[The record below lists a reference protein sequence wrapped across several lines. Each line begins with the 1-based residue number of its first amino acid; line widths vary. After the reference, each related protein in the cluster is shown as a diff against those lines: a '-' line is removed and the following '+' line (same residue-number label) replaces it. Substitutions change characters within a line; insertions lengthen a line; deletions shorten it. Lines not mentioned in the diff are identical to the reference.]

1 MTHSDKLAL
10 AYEQF
15 IEFGQMLDRKMRQY
29 LVQYLQH
36 KFQGAPLELPRLQ
49 EAYFDYFRSALDDL
63 ASIPHIHELAGRQ
76 EMLQERIILDTL
88 RWLRKTYQKI
98 KTKHPYQQEMDRLGN
113 WAITPLHVFYGRWT
127 VLIAYLE
134 QQYEKEAIETPF
146 FRHQFQALIDEASA
160 SLREA
165 EHKPKVEML
174 FNDLLAQWDARL
186 LAKILAHQLR
196 HFEEEKETFVELMQA
211 KVQEYQQLT
220 HLLNPFTDYLG
231 WDLSR
236 ALWQD
241 ASFDLLNKY
250 HELLQHEKSLQE
262 LADLLG
268 SMREAEIEMEEKKL
282 EKTIVKQEWIKDE
295 FSKAEIVGI
304 HESDDLNNLLSSEVS
319 LLAAEDTSSLFLKK
333 YVNKDLLTFRYEE
346 DKLVK
351 SEDKLTEVYQ
361 GQRRKEKG
369 PFIICVDTSE
379 SMRGRPEQIAKTL
392 ALGILKMAMRENRR
406 AYLINFSIGIK
417 TLDLHDIAHSLDE
430 LAAFLGM
437 SFYGGTDISLPL
449 YEAVRQLRNEDYE
462 DADVLVVSDFIMY
475 KVDQRVLDDI
485 KYQQQNKGTQF
496 HSLTLSDEPNTF
508 ILEQFDT
515 NWQYDPHQK
524 GVMRSLSQDLH
535 SLSDRL

>member
-1 MTHSDKLAL
+1 MTSSDKLNL

-36 KFQGAPLELPRLQ
+36 KFQGAPLNLPRLK
-49 EAYFDYFRSALDDL
+49 EAYFNYFRTALDDL
-63 ASIPHIHELAGRQ
+63 ASIPHLHELAGNQ

-88 RWLRKTYQKI
+88 RWLRKTYQKV

-113 WAITPLHVFYGRWT
+113 WAITPLHVFYSRWS

-134 QQYEKEAIETPF
+134 QQYTKEEIETPF
-146 FRHQFQALIDEASA
+146 FRHQFQERIDAVKGSPGHPA
-160 SLREA
+160 D
-165 EHKPKVEML
+165 KKKVEIL
-174 FNDLLAQWDARL
+174 LNDLLAQWDARL
-186 LAKILAHQLR
+186 HAKILAYQLR
-196 HFEEEKETFVELMQA
+196 HLEEEKETFVELMQA

-220 HLLNPFTDYLG
+220 QLLNPFTDYLG

-236 ALWQD
+236 ALWQE
-241 ASFDLLNKY
+241 ASFDLLNRY
-250 HELLQHEKSLQE
+250 HELLQNEKSLQE

-282 EKTIVKQEWIKDE
+282 EKTIVRQEWIKDE

-304 HESDDLNNLLSSEVS
+304 HESDDLNNLLSSEIS

-333 YVNKDLLTFRYEE
+333 YVDKGLLTFRYEE

-351 SEDKLTEVYQ
+351 SEDKLTEIYQ
-361 GQRRKEKG
+361 GQKRKEKG

-392 ALGILKMAMRENRR
+392 SLGILKMAIRENRR

-417 TLDLHDIAHSLDE
+417 TLDLHDIANSMDE
-430 LAAFLGM
+430 LAAFLSM

-449 YEAVRQLRNEDYE
+449 YEAVRQLQSENYE
-462 DADVLVVSDFIMY
+462 DADVLVISDFIMY

-485 KYQQQNKGTQF
+485 KHHQQNKGTQF

-515 NWQYDPHQK
+515 NWQYNPKQK
-524 GVMRSLSQDLH
+524 GVMRSLTKDFH